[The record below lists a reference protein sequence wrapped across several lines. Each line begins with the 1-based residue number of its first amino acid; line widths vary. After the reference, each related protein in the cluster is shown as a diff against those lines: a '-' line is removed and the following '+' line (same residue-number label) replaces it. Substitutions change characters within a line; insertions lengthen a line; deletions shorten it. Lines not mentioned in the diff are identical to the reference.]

1 MCRVDRDNGSGGK
14 RNILKVRRKT
24 WFGLGT
30 FFFITLLPVVAILT
44 GLFDAST
51 VEFSYDFLHL
61 LKNSL
66 LVALLATALAA
77 IIGIAYAFFIGKTSL
92 PHKGL
97 WLSLALLPLLI
108 PGYIKAVG
116 WITIFGKGG
125 YLTRLMG
132 VNVDIFNIFG
142 TSFILGTTYF
152 PIIILF
158 VAFPLTFLDPSL
170 EEAGFIHSKISK
182 VMRRITFPL
191 SFNSLVVGILIV
203 FTLSFTNFNV
213 PVHLGVNVY
222 AVEIFS
228 YFEAFYDHNYV
239 FMSSLPVIAVLT
251 PLLLSIGFYSAKIP
265 KITVFDKQHSYQIT
279 LRALAMPIGL
289 MTFILMISFV
299 IPVTSLLIK
308 TNGIATICETFS
320 LAGRAIFNS
329 VLFAFISTVI
339 VLLIAFF
346 IAIALLWSEN
356 FMYLLIPLLLPG
368 TLMAI
373 GLIRIMNQPWL
384 QSIYTSAL
392 MLILIYVIRF
402 LPIAVLGFSFFI
414 KRINPSI
421 IESACL
427 VQKPISVG
435 AKIILPLI
443 KRGVILIGF
452 VVLAFSLAELDATAL
467 LTSPGNE
474 TIPLR
479 IFNLMHYGADSVV
492 ASLCIIIV
500 LIVFALLFTINL
512 VRKYA
517 FSRI

>member
-14 RNILKVRRKT
+14 RNILKVKRKT
-24 WFGLGT
+24 WLGLGI
-30 FFFITLLPVVAILT
+30 FFLITILPVVAILT
-44 GLFDAST
+44 GLFNAST
-51 VEFSYDFLHL
+51 AEFSFDFLHL
-61 LKNSL
+61 LRNSL
-66 LVALLATALAA
+66 LIALLATALAA
-77 IIGIAYAFFIGKTSL
+77 IIGIPYAFFVGKTSL

-132 VNVDIFNIFG
+132 VHIDMFNIFG
-142 TSFILGTTYF
+142 ASFILGTTYF

-158 VAFPLTFLDPSL
+158 LTFPLTFLDPGL

-182 VMRRITFPL
+182 VMRKITFPMSL
-191 SFNSLVVGILIV
+191 NSLLVGILIV

-222 AVEIFS
+222 PVEIFS

-239 FMSSLPVIAVLT
+239 FMSSLPIIAVLT
-251 PLLLSIGFYSAKIP
+251 PLLLLIGFYSAKIP
-265 KITVFDKQHSYQIT
+265 KITVFDKQYSYQIT
-279 LRALAMPIGL
+279 LRVLALPIAL
-289 MTFILMISFV
+289 MIFILTISFV
-299 IPVTSLLIK
+299 IPVISLLIK
-308 TNGIATICETFS
+308 TGAVTTFFETFS

-329 VLFAFISTVI
+329 ILFAFIGTAI

-346 IAIALLWSEN
+346 IATVLLWSEN

-373 GLIRIMNQPWL
+373 GLIRIMNRPWL
-384 QSIYTSAL
+384 QPIYTSAA

-402 LPIAVLGFSFFI
+402 LPIAVLGIVLFI
-414 KRINPSI
+414 KKINPSI

-427 VQKPISVG
+427 VQKPAAVST
-435 AKIILPLI
+435 KIILPLI
-443 KRGVILIGF
+443 KKGALLVGF
-452 VVLAFSLAELDATAL
+452 VVFAFSLVELDATAL

-492 ASLCIIIV
+492 ASLCVIIV
-500 LIVFALLFTINL
+500 LIVLALLFTVNL